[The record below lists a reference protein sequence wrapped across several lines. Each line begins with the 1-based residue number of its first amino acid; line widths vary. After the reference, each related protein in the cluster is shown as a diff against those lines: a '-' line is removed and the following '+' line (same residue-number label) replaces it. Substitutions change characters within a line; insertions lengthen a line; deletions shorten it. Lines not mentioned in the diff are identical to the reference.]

1 MKIIIHKIR
10 NISIAVPEEMPDP
23 VSSTQEMLDLMAD
36 AHYRGA
42 RKLMLRSEQLHEDFY
57 NLKTGMAG
65 EFLQKFSNYYMQLA
79 VVGDFSAYNNKSFR
93 DFMRECNQGRQ
104 IFFVETT
111 DEAIKYLTR

>member
-10 NISIAVPEEMPDP
+10 NIPVALPEEMPNP

-42 RKLMLRSEQLHEDFY
+42 RKLMLRSDQLHEDFY
-57 NLKTGMAG
+57 NLKTGLAG
-65 EFLQKFSNYYMQLA
+65 EILQKFSNYYMQLA
-79 VVGDFSAYNNKSFR
+79 VVGDFSAYQNKSFR
-93 DFMRECNQGRQ
+93 NFMRECNRYRQ
-104 IFFVETT
+104 MFFVENT